1 MKIKI
6 LIGITLL
13 NFGFTNYI
21 NAQSPKENIVINT
34 DSTPHKNTSD
44 SIPVTGWYLIED
56 NLGNDYK
63 RISSD

>member
-34 DSTPHKNTSD
+34 DSTPHKTHP
-44 SIPVTGWYLIED
+44 IPYRSQAGIL
-56 NLGNDYK
+56 
-63 RISSD
+63 

>member
-34 DSTPHKNTSD
+34 DSTPHKNTYRHGQKLLKN
-44 SIPVTGWYLIED
+44 TKTE
-56 NLGNDYK
+56 K
-63 RISSD
+63 